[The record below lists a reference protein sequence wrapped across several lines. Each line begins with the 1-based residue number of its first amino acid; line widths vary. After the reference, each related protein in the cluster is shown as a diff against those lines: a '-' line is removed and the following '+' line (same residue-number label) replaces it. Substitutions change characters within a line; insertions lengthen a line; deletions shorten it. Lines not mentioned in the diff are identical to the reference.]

1 MSLILDALRKS
12 EAERRRGQNPGLFAD
27 TVPPLAPV
35 RSHRSAGI
43 VLVIVLVL
51 LLVAVFYWPRPDPSP
66 LPAIQAGVATD
77 IESSG
82 KAGPAAELSP
92 MPAAKPAPMP
102 LSQASQQPS
111 PAIAE
116 SAAIAPAPVIAA
128 TSASAKV
135 IAKSPPP
142 ASSPTP
148 ASALSSAADA
158 DGLMPPPAQ
167 DSIAPIAILGASERA
182 ALPPMKLSMHVWN
195 SDASKRFAII
205 DGQRIAEG
213 SLLGSSVVEEIRR
226 DGVVLNINGRRVLLS
241 RP

>member
-12 EAERRRGQNPGLFAD
+12 EAERRRGQPPGLFAD
-27 TVPPLAPV
+27 TVPALASV
-35 RSHRSAGI
+35 RSHRTAGI
-43 VLVIVLVL
+43 MGVIVVIL
-51 LLVAVFYWPRPDPSP
+51 LLVAAFYWPRPDASPSP
-66 LPAIQAGVATD
+66 ATQASLATD
-77 IESSG
+77 IEPSG
-82 KAGPAAELSP
+82 QTDLTNGLPPLPAARP
-92 MPAAKPAPMP
+92 TP
-102 LSQASQQPS
+102 LPQPP

-116 SAAIAPAPVIAA
+116 SGAIAPAAVPAA
-128 TSASAKV
+128 ASASAQV
-135 IAKSPPP
+135 IPKSALP
-142 ASSPTP
+142 ASSPSP
-148 ASALSSAADA
+148 ASEPSSAVDA
-158 DGLMPPPAQ
+158 LVSMPPPEE
-167 DSIAPIAILGASERA
+167 SIPPIAILGASERA